1 MLVAW
6 GVLTYG
12 HAARRS
18 TNRRGRLSSQGTRY
32 AICLSSITLR
42 PLLYNAT
49 LFSYAI
55 SAICLRPLLCITL
68 RYFPTR
74 SLLSAYDLSSILR
87 YAIVLRTLRY
97 YPTTYPLSSYAIVLR
112 APRYRPTY
120 SYAFFS
126 AISLRARSIE
136 SGSDLGARVCTRL
149 SEVRET
155 RREDE
160 GVTGV
165 DKKGTALARTLPGRG
180 ARLSEMKGV
189 GAVRSTYVG
198 NAGTA
203 GVSGTHPGTDTAYVG
218 TKKFG
223 TDGGYAGTKKSSS
236 DFANAGTREGYGRG
250 HAEAKRADSTDTGRA
265 RDTDTGYRQ
274 AMSGT
279 DVEYCSTIS
288 GTKKEMFGTDVG

>member
-1 MLVAW
+1 MAKSNAVLVQIVLIRRLLVLLLRGPRVWCCSTRMLVAW

-120 SYAFFS
+120 CQLSLCTHFP
-126 AISLRARSIE
+126 AITLR
-136 SGSDLGARVCTRL
+136 
-149 SEVRET
+149 T
-155 RREDE
+155 RRYQP
-160 GVTGV
+160 THSS
-165 DKKGTALARTLPGRG
+165 L
-180 ARLSEMKGV
+180 LS
-189 GAVRSTYVG
+189 
-198 NAGTA
+198 
-203 GVSGTHPGTDTAYVG
+203 AY
-218 TKKFG
+218 
-223 TDGGYAGTKKSSS
+223 A
-236 DFANAGTREGYGRG
+236 
-250 HAEAKRADSTDTGRA
+250 HAP
-265 RDTDTGYRQ
+265 
-274 AMSGT
+274 
-279 DVEYCSTIS
+279 
-288 GTKKEMFGTDVG
+288 